1 MLGSNFALLV
11 RSPGDDGQQL
21 LTTGSRLVCISL
33 VKEQCIRP
41 TTMHSSYYNFI
52 DLCAVLAARYPSYAD
67 LCRNMQT
74 QSGCTN

>member
-33 VKEQCIRP
+33 VAHHGTSGSFAMI
-41 TTMHSSYYNFI
+41 FI
-52 DLCAVLAARYPSYAD
+52 QIQSHTLVGYPVSNCVDLL
-67 LCRNMQT
+67 L
-74 QSGCTN
+74 